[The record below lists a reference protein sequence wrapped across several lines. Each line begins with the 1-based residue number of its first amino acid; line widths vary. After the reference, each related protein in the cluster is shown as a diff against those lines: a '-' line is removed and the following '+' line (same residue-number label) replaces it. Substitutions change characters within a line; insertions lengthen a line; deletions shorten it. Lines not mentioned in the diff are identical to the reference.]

1 MRSSSAL
8 RLYDN
13 GIIPS
18 NDDGVSPYLGLLA
31 DCAARILCASD
42 TSSMLNALF
51 ESVRVKLN
59 LSVYFCY
66 RYDGRNGLI
75 LEEHGGLTPTQSGA
89 ASHLALGQ
97 GPCGLVAADRAPH
110 VFNRVRGSK
119 DARLA
124 YARAIGL
131 AAYVGTPLMQ
141 GDTLLGTLGFG
152 RKATMPFSRAEV
164 QFLRAI
170 CSFVAI
176 AKNRL
181 RTELT
186 LWETTCARD
195 ALAVEQTRLV
205 DRIATLSRLSDTSAV
220 ASTLAHEMTQPLTAA
235 ANYIA
240 SAEMALGGLGDADI
254 LRRLVQARTQ
264 ITRSAQIIAKARQ
277 LVETGTVANEHANLC
292 EVLSDSLELALADHD
307 GAAPAMI
314 YDIDPSVTALVGD
327 GVQITQV
334 MTNLLRNA
342 ATALRGVASPTITV
356 SCRRTQDGTVEIG
369 VIDNGPGFD
378 PEADSAR
385 FHQRATSTTGGL
397 GIGLSVCRS
406 IVAAHHGRI
415 RAENT
420 AQGGAAVY
428 FTLPGQ

>member
-8 RLYDN
+8 RSYDN

-31 DCAARILCASD
+31 DCAAQILCASD
-42 TSSMLNALF
+42 TASMLNALF

-66 RYDGRNGLI
+66 RYDGTNSLF

-89 ASHLALGQ
+89 AAHLVLGQ

-110 VFNRVRGSK
+110 IFNRVRGSK

-152 RKATMPFSRAEV
+152 RKAAMPFSRSEV

-181 RTELT
+181 QTERTLR
-186 LWETTCARD
+186 ETTCARD
-195 ALAVEQTRLV
+195 ALAIEQARLV
-205 DRIATLSRLSDTSAV
+205 DRIDALSKLSDRSTV

-240 SAEMALGGLGDADI
+240 SAEMALCGLGGADI
-254 LRRLVQARTQ
+254 LRRLGQARTQ

-277 LVETGTVANEHANLC
+277 LVETGTVTNDHANLC
-292 EVLSDSLELALADHD
+292 EVLADSVELALADHR
-307 GAAPAMI
+307 GPAPAMI
-314 YDIDPSVTALVGD
+314 YDIDPSVTALVAD
-327 GVQITQV
+327 SVQITQV
-334 MTNLLRNA
+334 LTNLMRNA
-342 ATALRGVASPTITV
+342 AAALRDTANPTITV
-356 SCRRTQDGTVEIG
+356 SCRRTSDGTVEIG
-369 VIDNGPGFD
+369 VVDNGPGFD

-406 IVAAHHGRI
+406 IVTAHGGVI

-428 FTLPGQ
+428 FTLPGE